1 MPYQPETFHSAHM
14 QNRHHVYEPTVNL
27 KQDVLHIHTLTLT
40 LSHTYIHTINTHS
53 STHANPLTYLIV
65 LLDISDGLADICAGG
80 AHGAELPAAAA
91 SASSTAA
98 ASHAVA
104 VTAAAAAPRDLQSAQ
119 SGGGRLAFPPSGFV
133 L

>member
-1 MPYQPETFHSAHM
+1 M
-14 QNRHHVYEPTVNL
+14 QNRHHFYEPTVNL

-40 LSHTYIHTINTHS
+40 LSHTYIHSINTHS
-53 STHANPLTYLIV
+53 STHTNPLTYLIV

-80 AHGAELPAAAA
+80 AHGAELPAA

-98 ASHAVA
+98 ASQAVA
-104 VTAAAAAPRDLQSAQ
+104 VTAAAPRDLQSAQ
-119 SGGGRLAFPPSGFV
+119 SGGGRLALPPSGFV